1 MSGRVKEL
9 TVFCEQGDSAK
20 IKTWSN
26 VPYFLT
32 TTLEGQ
38 GVKVNRVNLHPK
50 SSFFHQLLYKCWNV
64 FAKGVFHQSS
74 YRRSALYYRI
84 SDWKIQ
90 KAVRKFANSD
100 AFLFTSFS
108 FSTKPFAEKP
118 MVQFCD
124 WTLEYDT
131 TVFHGISP
139 ASLSADEQKLMER
152 QRRCIEESDLVV
164 SLFPGVA
171 SHMTKVYRN
180 PEICYIG
187 NVVNSLVE
195 PDRSEAIRQKEA
207 GKAILFV
214 GKKHYRQGA
223 EQLLVA
229 FRRLQ
234 EKMPDAELHII
245 GMTADQLR
253 NVPDGVICHGYLDKG
268 KREDCYIYYDLMS
281 KCRLFINTT
290 PKWGAFSAS
299 VEAMYHY
306 MPVIVS
312 PYSEFVNTFGECI
325 EFGRYH
331 QEQDGADGLCWQMVE
346 LLADD
351 DFDSLAEAA
360 HQAVAEMT
368 WSHFTNR
375 ILNRI
380 DKIVERNGK

>member
-1 MSGRVKEL
+1 M
-9 TVFCEQGDSAK
+9 
-20 IKTWSN
+20 
-26 VPYFLT
+26 
-32 TTLEGQ
+32 
-38 GVKVNRVNLHPK
+38 
-50 SSFFHQLLYKCWNV
+50 
-64 FAKGVFHQSS
+64 
-74 YRRSALYYRI
+74 
-84 SDWKIQ
+84 
-90 KAVRKFANSD
+90 
-100 AFLFTSFS
+100 
-108 FSTKPFAEKP
+108 AEK
-118 MVQFCD
+118 
-124 WTLEYDT
+124 E
-131 TVFHGISP
+131 ISN
-139 ASLSADEQKLMER
+139 LIKL
-152 QRRCIEESDLVV
+152 QI
-164 SLFPGVA
+164 
-171 SHMTKVYRN
+171 
-180 PEICYIG
+180 
-187 NVVNSLVE
+187 
-195 PDRSEAIRQKEA
+195 EA

-331 QEQDGADGLCWQMVE
+331 QEQDGADGLCRQMVE